1 MIRAARWGPEMARYT
16 AEDLIAA
23 IDDLTAPQLN
33 HYVELR
39 VLRPVM
45 SDEGA
50 RFREIDRA
58 RARLLCDL
66 TEDYGLDGDALSL
79 VMQLLDEM
87 HGMRGEMQ
95 ALMQALAEEPDEARQ
110 RVTTRVRVTRSQG

>member
-1 MIRAARWGPEMARYT
+1 MARYT

-110 RVTTRVRVTRSQG
+110 RVTTRVRLSRG